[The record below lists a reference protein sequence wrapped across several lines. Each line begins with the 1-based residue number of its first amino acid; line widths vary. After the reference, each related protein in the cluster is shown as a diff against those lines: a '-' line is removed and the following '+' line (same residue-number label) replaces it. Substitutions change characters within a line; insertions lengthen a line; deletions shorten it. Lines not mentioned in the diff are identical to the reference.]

1 MTATT
6 MMKLNTVLLPLLFL
20 LLVVV
25 LVSLR
30 GRERERGD
38 VVASA
43 GRGGGGGGV
52 RHRREHR
59 LRFFLTCCCCCCC
72 CCCTCVCVV
81 SFFVV
86 VVLYYAIVWILL
98 FSRVPAL
105 CFKNKRIPKIKV
117 LIPIAR
123 RWCVGGAYIICGES
137 AVFVA
142 RKKEKERER
151 ERVRVCA
158 RARKERERERERKK
172 ERKKERVGMKV
183 YKSTHNNNTVN
194 NVAAAPNVKGGKNA
208 TTSTTPTGTLR
219 GYWKA
224 EEETA
229 LRAAVQKHGIGAWE
243 KMRTD
248 PDFKALRYVFVVGD
262 VALAAA
268 CAFNIA
274 LVVGR
279 SLVQKN
285 HHHQKISFFDFFFCL
300 FLRLKH
306 ILSLFHTHTKHKT
319 QNTHTHTHTEE
330 ELECN

>member
-1 MTATT
+1 MVCRRSIH
-6 MMKLNTVLLPLLFL
+6 N
-20 LLVVV
+20 
-25 LVSLR
+25 LR
-30 GRERERGD
+30 RERRFRRQKEGER
-38 VVASA
+38 
-43 GRGGGGGGV
+43 
-52 RHRREHR
+52 
-59 LRFFLTCCCCCCC
+59 
-72 CCCTCVCVV
+72 
-81 SFFVV
+81 
-86 VVLYYAIVWILL
+86 
-98 FSRVPAL
+98 
-105 CFKNKRIPKIKV
+105 KRK
-117 LIPIAR
+117 R
-123 RWCVGGAYIICGES
+123 ES
-137 AVFVA
+137 AS
-142 RKKEKERER
+142 
-151 ERVRVCA
+151 VRA
-158 RARKERERERERKK
+158 RAKGKRERERERKK

-285 HHHQKISFFDFFFCL
+285 HHHQKISFFDFFLSFSSSQT
-300 FLRLKH
+300 H
-306 ILSLFHTHTKHKT
+306 SLSLFHTHKTQHTKH
-319 QNTHTHTHTEE
+319 THTHTHTEE

>member
-1 MTATT
+1 
-6 MMKLNTVLLPLLFL
+6 MKDKSST
-20 LLVVV
+20 
-25 LVSLR
+25 
-30 GRERERGD
+30 
-38 VVASA
+38 
-43 GRGGGGGGV
+43 
-52 RHRREHR
+52 
-59 LRFFLTCCCCCCC
+59 
-72 CCCTCVCVV
+72 
-81 SFFVV
+81 
-86 VVLYYAIVWILL
+86 
-98 FSRVPAL
+98 
-105 CFKNKRIPKIKV
+105 NKD
-117 LIPIAR
+117 
-123 RWCVGGAYIICGES
+123 
-137 AVFVA
+137 
-142 RKKEKERER
+142 
-151 ERVRVCA
+151 
-158 RARKERERERERKK
+158 
-172 ERKKERVGMKV
+172 
-183 YKSTHNNNTVN
+183 
-194 NVAAAPNVKGGKNA
+194 VAAAEPNVMKKGGKNA

-306 ILSLFHTHTKHKT
+306 ILSLSFTHTKHNT
-319 QNTHTHTHTEE
+319 QNTHTHTHTHTQRKNWSATER
-330 ELECN
+330 

>member
-1 MTATT
+1 MFQ
-6 MMKLNTVLLPLLFL
+6 K
-20 LLVVV
+20 
-25 LVSLR
+25 
-30 GRERERGD
+30 
-38 VVASA
+38 
-43 GRGGGGGGV
+43 
-52 RHRREHR
+52 
-59 LRFFLTCCCCCCC
+59 
-72 CCCTCVCVV
+72 
-81 SFFVV
+81 
-86 VVLYYAIVWILL
+86 
-98 FSRVPAL
+98 
-105 CFKNKRIPKIKV
+105 KKRIPKIKV
-117 LIPIAR
+117 LIPEHAGGVSAEHNLR
-123 RWCVGGAYIICGES
+123 RERR
-137 AVFVA
+137 FRPPERR
-142 RKKEKERER
+142 RKKEKEREF
-151 ERVRVCA
+151 EFECA
-158 RARKERERERERKK
+158 RARERKEREREK

-183 YKSTHNNNTVN
+183 YKSTHNNNTVT

-279 SLVQKN
+279 SLVQFTTTK
-285 HHHQKISFFDFFFCL
+285 KFLSSIFFLSFSS
-300 FLRLKH
+300 LKH

-319 QNTHTHTHTEE
+319 QNTKHKTQNTKHKTHTHTHTEE

>member
-1 MTATT
+1 MFQ
-6 MMKLNTVLLPLLFL
+6 K
-20 LLVVV
+20 
-25 LVSLR
+25 
-30 GRERERGD
+30 
-38 VVASA
+38 
-43 GRGGGGGGV
+43 
-52 RHRREHR
+52 
-59 LRFFLTCCCCCCC
+59 
-72 CCCTCVCVV
+72 
-81 SFFVV
+81 
-86 VVLYYAIVWILL
+86 
-98 FSRVPAL
+98 
-105 CFKNKRIPKIKV
+105 KKRIPKIKV
-117 LIPIAR
+117 LIPHSTPVVCR
-123 RWCVGGAYIICGES
+123 RSIICGES

-158 RARKERERERERKK
+158 RARKEREREREK

-285 HHHQKISFFDFFFCL
+285 HHHQKISFFDFFLSFSSSQT
-300 FLRLKH
+300 H
-306 ILSLFHTHTKHKT
+306 SLSLFHTHKT
-319 QNTHTHTHTEE
+319 QHTKHTHTEE

>member
-1 MTATT
+1 MCCF
-6 MMKLNTVLLPLLFL
+6 FL
-20 LLVVV
+20 CRRRPILCHSMDIIIFESAGFVFQKKKNPKNKSIDSNRTPVVCRR
-25 LVSLR
+25 SIHNLR
-30 GRERERGD
+30 RERRFRRQKEGER
-38 VVASA
+38 
-43 GRGGGGGGV
+43 
-52 RHRREHR
+52 
-59 LRFFLTCCCCCCC
+59 
-72 CCCTCVCVV
+72 
-81 SFFVV
+81 
-86 VVLYYAIVWILL
+86 
-98 FSRVPAL
+98 
-105 CFKNKRIPKIKV
+105 KRK
-117 LIPIAR
+117 R
-123 RWCVGGAYIICGES
+123 ES
-137 AVFVA
+137 AS
-142 RKKEKERER
+142 
-151 ERVRVCA
+151 VRA
-158 RARKERERERERKK
+158 RAKGKRERERKK

-285 HHHQKISFFDFFFCL
+285 HHHQKISFFDFFLSFSSSQT
-300 FLRLKH
+300 H
-306 ILSLFHTHTKHKT
+306 SLSLFHTHTKHNT
-319 QNTHTHTHTEE
+319 QNTHTEE